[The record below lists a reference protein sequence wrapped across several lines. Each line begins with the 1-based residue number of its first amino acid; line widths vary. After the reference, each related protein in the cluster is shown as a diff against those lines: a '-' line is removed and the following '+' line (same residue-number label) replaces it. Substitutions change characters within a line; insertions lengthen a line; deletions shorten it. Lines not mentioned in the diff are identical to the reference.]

1 MVSNLVQTK
10 DVHCYSCFSPPYWIP
25 TPFFRNT
32 FLILFFKLFFFLALQ
47 LWHSFSIPS
56 LMSYLLAGLE
66 KDPHGDRV
74 VTQQRQQASPYSSIH
89 VYLWMSLTVSRVT
102 QPCACK
108 EQRGALPRAPTSAR
122 LCLGASMNLGLHYQ
136 HQWFLSK
143 TTYSAPWQK
152 VFVHIEIPTHRNV
165 RENILL
171 SFGEIR
177 LPDST
182 KEATQQSSKL
192 LCIQCFLCFVLPE
205 T

>member
-1 MVSNLVQTK
+1 MYTVILAFPLLIGFQLL
-10 DVHCYSCFSPPYWIP
+10 
-25 TPFFRNT
+25 FFRNT
-32 FLILFFKLFFFLALQ
+32 VLILFFKLFFFLALQ

-89 VYLWMSLTVSRVT
+89 VYLWMSLTVSCVT

-136 HQWFLSK
+136 HKLFTIKQVVSIKNNLFCSLAENLCAHRDSH
-143 TTYSAPWQK
+143 SQK
-152 VFVHIEIPTHRNV
+152 HER
-165 RENILL
+165 
-171 SFGEIR
+171 
-177 LPDST
+177 
-182 KEATQQSSKL
+182 
-192 LCIQCFLCFVLPE
+192 
-205 T
+205 